1 MAQNMQNMSAE
12 GLANIAKEAA
22 ASGQDPQEAVADFVQ
37 QTLEAAQAVE
47 PTISSNL
54 GNLQLKSTK
63 GKKTKRFKN
72 KVAGNV
78 NIQALVESQV
88 QERLWT

>member
-1 MAQNMQNMSAE
+1 MQNMSAE

-63 GKKTKRFKN
+63 GKKN
-72 KVAGNV
+72 EE
-78 NIQALVESQV
+78 IQKQSCWKCKYTSVGRITSSRKIESY
-88 QERLWT
+88 